1 MSYTPVNG
9 IDKLNLVMDL
19 ISARHE
25 AISGNL
31 ANVDTPGY
39 VRKDVDFTQ
48 YLNTMNS
55 PLETQLSQKL
65 GPSGVIQERQETRTP
80 ADELAEMQKNSML
93 YAVAAKNMT
102 SLVSQIKTAINVG
115 KS

>member
-1 MSYTPVNG
+1 MSYTPANG
-9 IDKLNLVMDL
+9 IDKVNMIMDL
-19 ISARHE
+19 ISARQE
-25 AISGNL
+25 ALSGNL

-39 VRKDVDFTQ
+39 VRKDVDFSQ

-55 PLETQLSQKL
+55 PLETKLSQKL
-65 GPSGVIQERQETRTP
+65 GPSGVINERQEAKTP

-93 YAVAAKNMT
+93 YALAAKKMT
-102 SLVSQIKTAINVG
+102 SVVSQLKTVINVG